1 MINNDQL
8 IHKTFVTNI
17 QFKSHTI
24 HNFWKNEGDRTLNI
38 YERIGSLL
46 MLTTTENELYSKV
59 SAWESELA
67 DWFNQEIESIQKQKE
82 AFMENAGLEESPEVM
97 TPSSYESS
105 VPVCYPVTWK
115 LLNLIQTL
123 DNEIA
128 ELENL
133 WLTGFVTDLGRHEN
147 SNRAI
152 GLLRKLVAK
161 ISNAT
166 SPGKDR
172 SGGRFKSTQLISL
185 IRGGLELYVD
195 DSLILKQNEEIK
207 AKASIKNTEKKT
219 DSKSTSLDSPTADS
233 KSETEQS
240 SNSKVNAA

>member
-97 TPSSYESS
+97 DG
-105 VPVCYPVTWK
+105 V
-115 LLNLIQTL
+115 
-123 DNEIA
+123 
-128 ELENL
+128 
-133 WLTGFVTDLGRHEN
+133 
-147 SNRAI
+147 
-152 GLLRKLVAK
+152 
-161 ISNAT
+161 
-166 SPGKDR
+166 
-172 SGGRFKSTQLISL
+172 
-185 IRGGLELYVD
+185 
-195 DSLILKQNEEIK
+195 
-207 AKASIKNTEKKT
+207 
-219 DSKSTSLDSPTADS
+219 
-233 KSETEQS
+233 
-240 SNSKVNAA
+240 